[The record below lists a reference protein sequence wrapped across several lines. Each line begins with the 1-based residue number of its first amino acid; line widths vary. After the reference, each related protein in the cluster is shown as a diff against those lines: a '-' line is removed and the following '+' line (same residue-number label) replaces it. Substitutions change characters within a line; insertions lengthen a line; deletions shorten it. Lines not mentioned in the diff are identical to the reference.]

1 MGYFPFFMELSQR
14 RGLIVG
20 GGTVALRK
28 VEKLL
33 PFGPALTVVAQELE
47 PRLARLEGVT
57 LLQEPFIPALLE
69 DVEFV
74 IAATDD
80 AGLNGEI
87 SRRCRALGIPVNVV
101 DCQEECS
108 FLFPALV
115 RCGPLTVG
123 VCTGGASPT
132 AAAWLRGE
140 VEALLPERL
149 EDILDYMAG
158 LRGRVKE
165 TVAPADRAA
174 CLSALFA
181 ACLAAGGPPAEG
193 EALLSQW
200 EVKE

>member
-1 MGYFPFFMELSQR
+1 MQLFVPRAGALRPSDSGRLHR
-14 RGLIVG
+14 RG
-20 GGTVALRK
+20 
-28 VEKLL
+28 
-33 PFGPALTVVAQELE
+33 Q
-47 PRLARLEGVT
+47 
-57 LLQEPFIPALLE
+57 
-69 DVEFV
+69 
-74 IAATDD
+74 
-80 AGLNGEI
+80 
-87 SRRCRALGIPVNVV
+87 
-101 DCQEECS
+101 
-108 FLFPALV
+108 
-115 RCGPLTVG
+115 
-123 VCTGGASPT
+123 PT